1 MNLFSLTRHLKV
13 CNPVHKLNGLII
25 DLFAG
30 GGGAST
36 GLTWALGHSPDI
48 AINHDAEALAMHAA
62 NHPGTLH
69 LCANVLA
76 VNPLYATGGQPV
88 DVLHASPD
96 CTHFSKAKGGKP
108 RSQHIRDL
116 AWVVVRWAEEV
127 RPRLITLE
135 NVEEFQTWGPL
146 DAHGQPIKAQAGAT
160 FRAWVRRLRR
170 LGYRVDWRELRA
182 CDYGAPTTR
191 KRLFVVARRDGRP
204 VVWPEPTHGPKDSP
218 AVLSGKLKPYRTA
231 AECVDWTA
239 PARSIFVRSKP
250 LAEATQ
256 RRIAEG
262 IRRYV
267 LGAGEPFIVT
277 YYGLK
282 STDDFRGQDMGRP
295 LPTQTTMNR
304 FGLVAPVLM
313 TNTTGHAP
321 SCLGVPVPTVATGNH
336 HFLTAPILSR
346 QFGNSVG
353 QTVEAPHPTITQSN
367 HDMLVTASMVKMRGA
382 NIGAPVDE
390 PLRTVS
396 AQGQHHALTTATLI
410 KYYGTGGGSD
420 AGAPL
425 HTVTAKD
432 RMGLVCAELDADGA
446 RYAQTLDWLRRWGV
460 IGPDAEAEI
469 VIRGVVYRIVD
480 IAMRMLAPRELYR
493 AQGFPDTYAIAPEC
507 GGKPISKTAQV
518 RMCGNS
524 VPPQFVA
531 ALVTANGPGTW
542 AEEAKPHLPLLAYL
556 PPRRAGMEARV

>member
-1 MNLFSLTRHLKV
+1 
-13 CNPVHKLNGLII
+13 
-25 DLFAG
+25 
-30 GGGAST
+30 
-36 GLTWALGHSPDI
+36 
-48 AINHDAEALAMHAA
+48 MHAA

-160 FRAWVRRLRR
+160 FRAWGRRLRR

-267 LGAGEPFIVT
+267 LGAGEPFIVSANHTTRDGT
-277 YYGLK
+277 YRC
-282 STDDFRGQDMGRP
+282 FRGQTIDAPLGTVTQSP
-295 LPTQTTMNR
+295 GSQLPTTRVDDEHHGARSKR
-304 FGLVAPVLM
+304 FGR
-313 TNTTGHAP
+313 
-321 SCLGVPVPTVATGNH
+321 PVPTVATGNH

-446 RYAQTLDWLRRWGV
+446 RYAQTRDWLRRWGV

-493 AQGFPDTYAIAPEC
+493 AQGFPDTYVIAPEC
-507 GGKPISKTAQV
+507 GGS
-518 RMCGNS
+518 RS
-524 VPPQFVA
+524 
-531 ALVTANGPGTW
+531 
-542 AEEAKPHLPLLAYL
+542 AK
-556 PPRRAGMEARV
+556 RRR

>member
-1 MNLFSLTRHLKV
+1 MSGL
-13 CNPVHKLNGLII
+13 GLII

-277 YYGLK
+277 YYDLK

-313 TNTTGHAP
+313 TNSTGHAP
-321 SCLGVPVPTVATGNH
+321 SGLGVPVPTVATGNH

-367 HDMLVTASMVKMRGA
+367 HDMLVTASMIKMRGA

-420 AGAPL
+420 ADAPL

-446 RYAQTLDWLRRWGV
+446 RYAQTRDWLRRWCV

-480 IAMRMLAPRELYR
+480 IALRMLAPRELYR
-493 AQGFPDTYAIAPEC
+493 AQGFLDTYVIAPEC

-542 AEEAKPHLPLLAYL
+542 AEEVKPYLPLLAYL
-556 PPRRAGMEARV
+556 PPRRAGMEVRV

>member
-191 KRLFVVARRDGRP
+191 KRLFVV
-204 VVWPEPTHGPKDSP
+204 VWPEPTHGPKDSP

-321 SCLGVPVPTVATGNH
+321 SGLGVPVPTVATGNH

-493 AQGFPDTYAIAPEC
+493 AQGFPDTYVIASEC

>member
-1 MNLFSLTRHLKV
+1 M
-13 CNPVHKLNGLII
+13 
-25 DLFAG
+25 
-30 GGGAST
+30 
-36 GLTWALGHSPDI
+36 TWALGHSPDI

-146 DAHGQPIKAQAGAT
+146 DAHCQPIKAQAGAT

-267 LGAGEPFIVT
+267 LGAGEPFIVSANHTTRDGT
-277 YYGLK
+277 YRC
-282 STDDFRGQDMGRP
+282 FRGQTIDAP
-295 LPTQTTMNR
+295 LGTVTQSPG
-304 FGLVAPVLM
+304 FAVATPVLM

-321 SCLGVPVPTVATGNH
+321 SGLGVPVPTVATGNH

-446 RYAQTLDWLRRWGV
+446 RYAQTLDWLRWWGV

-493 AQGFPDTYAIAPEC
+493 AQGFPDTYVIAPEC

>member
-1 MNLFSLTRHLKV
+1 M
-13 CNPVHKLNGLII
+13 GLIV

-36 GLTWALGHSPDI
+36 GLTWALGRSPDI
-48 AINHDAEALAMHAA
+48 AVNHNAEALAMHAA
-62 NHPGTLH
+62 NHPETLH
-69 LCANVLA
+69 LCVNVLA
-76 VNPLYATGGQPV
+76 INPLHATGGWPV

-127 RPRLITLE
+127 RLRLITLE

-191 KRLFVVARRDGRP
+191 KQLFVAARRDGRP

-304 FGLVAPVLM
+304 FGLVAPVL
-313 TNTTGHAP
+313 
-321 SCLGVPVPTVATGNH
+321 
-336 HFLTAPILSR
+336 SR

-353 QTVEAPHPTITQSN
+353 QTVEAPHPTITQAN
-367 HDMLVTASMVKMRGA
+367 HDMLVTVACMAKHYGGVIGHEVDRPLGTVTTIDHHALVTASMVKMRGA

-396 AQGQHHALTTATLI
+396 AQGQHHALTTAMLI
-410 KYYGTGGGSD
+410 KYYGTGGSSD

-432 RMGLVCAELDADGA
+432 RMGLVCAELDADGE
-446 RYAQTLDWLRRWGV
+446 RYVRT
-460 IGPDAEAEI
+460 
-469 VIRGVVYRIVD
+469 
-480 IAMRMLAPRELYR
+480 PR
-493 AQGFPDTYAIAPEC
+493 
-507 GGKPISKTAQV
+507 
-518 RMCGNS
+518 
-524 VPPQFVA
+524 
-531 ALVTANGPGTW
+531 
-542 AEEAKPHLPLLAYL
+542 
-556 PPRRAGMEARV
+556 PRS